1 MYLDTLAPGTV
12 SPPVLLGEPQDDAN
26 INIYIL
32 GLTKY
37 TVTYVPG
44 FVTVFLY
51 ALTMFIFRITRI
63 ISRGKWFNH
72 VSLSCLENVQN
83 LGRSDDGKQ
92 RKKKGLTL
100 LVNNTSVCMWTT
112 PPLSVSHQTFLFIYQ
127 VTISCITLRVFF
139 LESLHTPFWGCDY
152 ISCISYLICY
162 RMISLQLLLD
172 EYIFIAK
179 LHSSGTTVALCLT

>member
-1 MYLDTLAPGTV
+1 MCNFKIWFHSTGRAPEGDVFLSVTFPESSSLIQNFTATLTEAAADEERAKKMYLDTLAPGTV

-26 INIYIL
+26 IDIYIL

-51 ALTMFIFRITRI
+51 ALTMLIFRITRI
-63 ISRGKWFNH
+63 ISREKWFNH

-92 RKKKGLTL
+92 RKKKPNAMSKQHKCLY
-100 LVNNTSVCMWTT
+100 VDNT
-112 PPLSVSHQTFLFIYQ
+112 TF
-127 VTISCITLRVFF
+127 
-139 LESLHTPFWGCDY
+139 
-152 ISCISYLICY
+152 
-162 RMISLQLLLD
+162 ISLTPDISFYLD
-172 EYIFIAK
+172 KI
-179 LHSSGTTVALCLT
+179 HR